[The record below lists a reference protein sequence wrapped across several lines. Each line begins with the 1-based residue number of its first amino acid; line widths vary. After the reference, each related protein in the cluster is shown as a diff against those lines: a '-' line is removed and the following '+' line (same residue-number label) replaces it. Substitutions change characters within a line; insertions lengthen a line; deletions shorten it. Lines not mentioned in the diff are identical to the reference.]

1 MRWGIWSS
9 SPASPTPRDH
19 VLCTPYQ
26 AIRAASAPPSREEST
41 DEIHLSVS
49 LGEKAVHVTLRTA
62 PALQSADTERQR
74 AVPQILLRAIEVG

>member
-1 MRWGIWSS
+1 MGHLEQFPRITHPKRSCTLYSVPGY
-9 SPASPTPRDH
+9 PCCKCAS
-19 VLCTPYQ
+19 
-26 AIRAASAPPSREEST
+26 IEEEPT

-49 LGEKAVHVTLRTA
+49 LGEKSMHVTSRAA